1 MVHDPPL
8 LCHCPPLSCNCVSGF
23 SSAPFSSAVGNR
35 LGLWWKGE
43 ERGSKGEGRRGA
55 ELSDNQRQRLT
66 QEGMKR
72 EDDGEGESPRRSSGP
87 PIRAPSSPPVPPWLA
102 SQITLALYL
111 ARRGRETEK
120 EGEGDLIKQLPFSCP
135 STEEG
140 RGAERRGA
148 EGRGAE
154 ESRAE
159 QSRRA
164 EQERRAGKQE
174 TGRESEERRERGGEQ
189 GGESGPH
196 RSC

>member
-1 MVHDPPL
+1 M

-140 RGAERRGA
+140 SGGERRGG

-154 ESRAE
+154 ESRAQ
-159 QSRRA
+159 QSRRG

-174 TGRESEERRERGGEQ
+174 TGRESEERGERGGEQ